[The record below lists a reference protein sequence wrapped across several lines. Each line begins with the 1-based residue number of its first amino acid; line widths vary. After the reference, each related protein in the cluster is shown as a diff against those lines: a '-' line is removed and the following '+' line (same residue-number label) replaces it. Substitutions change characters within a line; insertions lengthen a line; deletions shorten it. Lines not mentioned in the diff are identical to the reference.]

1 MLLKCGLTKSTKD
14 EKSRLKL
21 FFGCRLLD
29 VAERLWLRF
38 DNPKPL
44 DFGCWIA
51 GVSVNFF
58 YLVGKAIEELV
69 SSSWE
74 SLWAGV
80 DFVWGI
86 FIVVVIILTIL
97 FLKLTP

>member
-1 MLLKCGLTKSTKD
+1 
-14 EKSRLKL
+14 
-21 FFGCRLLD
+21 
-29 VAERLWLRF
+29 
-38 DNPKPL
+38 
-44 DFGCWIA
+44 
-51 GVSVNFF
+51 VSVDFF

-86 FIVVVIILTIL
+86 FIIVVIILTIL
-97 FLKLTP
+97 FF

>member
-1 MLLKCGLTKSTKD
+1 VLLNCGLTKSTKD
-14 EKSRLKL
+14 EKSRLQVV
-21 FFGCRLLD
+21 FGGRLLD
-29 VAERLWLRF
+29 GAERLWLRF

-86 FIVVVIILTIL
+86 FIIVVIILTIL